1 VSDLADIERIERD
14 RSAMRIALDQA
25 QNAWLVGEVPVGA
38 VILRDGQV
46 VATGYNRPVTTHD
59 PTAHA
64 EIVALRHAATL
75 LGNYRLPDCE
85 LFVTLEPCAMCAM
98 ALLHARLKRVV
109 FGAADPKTGAAGS
122 LLNLF
127 DQTRLNH
134 QTAVEGGLM
143 ADVCGF
149 LLRDF
154 FAERRAEQRAAK
166 VIIPA
171 GEAIELDEPPPE

>member
-1 VSDLADIERIERD
+1 VSEERD
-14 RSAMRIALDQA
+14 RYAMRFALDQA

-38 VILRDGQV
+38 VIMQAGQV

-75 LGNYRLPDCE
+75 LGNYRLPECE

-122 LLNLF
+122 VLNLF
-127 DQTRLNH
+127 GQPQLNH

-143 ADVCGF
+143 ADTCGS
-149 LLRDF
+149 LLRGF

-166 VIIPA
+166 NSIPA
-171 GEAIELDEPPPE
+171 GEAIELDEPPSE